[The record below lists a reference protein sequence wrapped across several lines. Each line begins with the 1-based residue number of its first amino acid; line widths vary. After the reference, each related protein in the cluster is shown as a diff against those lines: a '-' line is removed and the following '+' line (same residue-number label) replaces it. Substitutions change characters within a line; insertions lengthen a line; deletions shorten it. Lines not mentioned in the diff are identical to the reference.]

1 MSSSIRQS
9 KLFAGEDFVSLY
21 KSFQDINF
29 TAYDYESIR
38 DALIRN
44 VQLKYPENF
53 NDYIESSEFIAIIET
68 LSYLGTSL
76 AFRTDLNARENI
88 MDTAQRR
95 QSIIRLARMINYA
108 PKRNIAANGLFKINS
123 VQTNEPIRDS
133 GGNQLNGLTIT
144 WNDQNNDDWFEQFIS
159 IINAA
164 LNPTNQ
170 FGRPVKSGDVSGVS
184 TDLYT
189 LNNQLG
195 VDVVF
200 PVSTTVNGINT
211 PIDIVNVDFD
221 QIIYEKLP
229 DPNEGFNV
237 LYRND
242 RNGMSSPDTGM
253 FMYFKQG
260 TLQKSDFQYDFPIPN
275 RVEEINISNINNT
288 DVYVQEIDDEGN
300 VVSQWEKVPSIYGNN
315 IIYNTINFNNRNIY
329 EVVSGENDTISIKF
343 GDGNF
348 ANSPTGFIRVWY
360 RVSTQSNLTIR
371 PDDIGDLQIRV
382 PYIGKDGQRYGL
394 VLSVGLEYTVN
405 NGSPSETNEQVKVRA
420 PQVYYS
426 QDRMIN
432 NQDYNV
438 FPLTRSNEI
447 KKLKAV
453 NRRFAGHTRLDDNDP
468 TGFNK
473 GLTIFGEDGAL
484 YNKPSD
490 AREIVNFDSLI
501 TGDIASV
508 TYAKLSE
515 FIKQRDIN
523 NFFINSYLPK
533 LSQEQFKFSDTNGFW
548 KTSPNK
554 VYGSLGMIVNN
565 DTESTEDWPIDNAI
579 STTSGPYRFIKSG
592 SVLSFTDDSR
602 DGVFSTS
609 VRRVSSDGIPPE
621 PQISNKGNIAL
632 GSQVKDLSKLI
643 RVVPTF
649 RTSFNDEEMSAILD
663 NLRAY
668 ETFYIKYDV
677 VDDMWTTSTDGI
689 IDSDYDINS
698 ELSNWFVAV
707 KFVPQSSNNPPYFE
721 MISRGIDTIF
731 ESYSNVKFYWDGNE
745 VVDGKINQ
753 SFRDSITIL
762 SDVNYSSS
770 REKLQED
777 IVFEISG
784 NYIQSD
790 GYIDD
795 NKVIVNPIDR
805 NEDGASDEPYV
816 FTDLVSKSDEVILE
830 NFVDSYGYER
840 TRPWYSRWT
849 DLTQY
854 LIDDIDDIEITFDP
868 DLITFKTD
876 PDIQVNLREF
886 DLLCVSSM
894 DIIQLIISKANLL
907 HQDPRTRVQIS
918 NFIEIFSKKSITLG
932 VPNKR
937 DGENTEFYNFTYDD
951 FDFII
956 HEIDPRHLSRNGR
969 SFGLNKN
976 DIEVRDSL
984 YYKWNHY
991 VSGDQIVDPS
1001 PSNVINMIVLTNT
1014 YYDEMMIWKRSGANT
1029 SKPKSPTTDFLKSN
1043 FAELDSYK
1051 SISDELIFN
1060 SCKFKILFGNGASDE
1075 LKAKFKAIKLP
1086 NSTISNNE
1094 LKTGIIKAID
1104 KYFDVSNWDFGESF
1118 YFTELA
1124 AYIHSQMSKHLSTV
1138 VIVPEVRDSE
1148 FGDLFEIT
1156 CKPDELFFST
1166 ATIDNIDIVS
1176 NFNNNNLR
1184 M

>member
-9 KLFAGEDFVSLY
+9 KLFAGEDFVSVY
-21 KSFQDINF
+21 KSFQDIDF

-38 DALIRN
+38 DALLRN
-44 VQLKYPENF
+44 IQVKYPESF

-76 AFRTDLNARENI
+76 AFRTDINARENI

-95 QSIIRLARMINYA
+95 QSIIRLARMINYS

-133 GGNQLNGLTIT
+133 SGNQLNGLVIT

-170 FGRPVKSGDVSGVS
+170 FGRPTKSGVVSGVS

-195 VDVVF
+195 IDVTF
-200 PVSTTVNGINT
+200 PVSTTVNGVNT

-221 QIIYEKLP
+221 QILYEKRP
-229 DPNEGFNV
+229 DPNEGFNI

-300 VVSQWEKVPSIYGNN
+300 VVSQWEKVPSLYGNN
-315 IIYNTINFNNRNIY
+315 IIYNTINFSNRNIF

-348 ANSPTGFIRVWY
+348 ASSPTGFIRVWY

-371 PDDIGDLQIRV
+371 PDDIGDLQIRI
-382 PYIGKDGQRYGL
+382 PYIGKDNQRYGL

-405 NGSPSETNEQVKVRA
+405 NGSPSENNDQVKVRA

-447 KKLKAV
+447 KKLKSI
-453 NRRFAGHTRLDDNDP
+453 NRRFAGHTRLEDNDP

-473 GLTIFGEDGAL
+473 GLSIFGEDGAL
-484 YNKPSD
+484 YNKPSE
-490 AREIVNFDSLI
+490 AREIVNFDNLI
-501 TGDIASV
+501 TGDIASI
-508 TYAKLSE
+508 TYDKLSS

-523 NFFINSYLPK
+523 NFFINAYLPK
-533 LSQEQFKFSDTNGFW
+533 LSQNQFIFNDTIGFW

-554 VYGSLGMIVNN
+554 VYGSLGMLVNS
-565 DTESTEDWPIDNAI
+565 DSEITPDWPFDDAI
-579 STTSGPYRFIKSG
+579 STDSGPYRFIKAG

-609 VRRVSSDGIPPE
+609 VRRVTSNGLPSE
-621 PQISNKGNIAL
+621 PQVSNKGNISL
-632 GSQVKDLSKLI
+632 GSQVRDLSKLI
-643 RVVPTF
+643 RVIPSF
-649 RTSFNDEEMSAILD
+649 RTTFNDDEATDILSKI
-663 NLRAY
+663 RSF
-668 ETFYIKYDV
+668 ETFFIRYDV
-677 VDDMWTTSTDGI
+677 IEDKWVSSSDGN
-689 IDSDYDINS
+689 IDSEYDIDNM
-698 ELSNWFVAV
+698 LSNWFISVR
-707 KFVPQSSNNPPYFE
+707 FVPQSSNNPPYFE
-721 MISRGIDTIF
+721 LISRGIDTIF
-731 ESYSNVKFYWDGNE
+731 ESYSSVKFYWDGNE

-753 SFRDSITIL
+753 AFRDSITIL
-762 SDVNYSSS
+762 SDVNYTSS
-770 REKLQED
+770 REKLKED

-784 NYIQSD
+784 NYVQSD

-795 NKVIVNPIDR
+795 NKVIINPIDR
-805 NEDGASDEPYV
+805 NEDGTSDEPYI
-816 FTDLVSKSDEVILE
+816 FTDLVSKSDEVIIE
-830 NFVDSYGYER
+830 KFVDSYGYER
-840 TRPWYSRWT
+840 SRPWYSRWV
-849 DLTQY
+849 DLTEY
-854 LIDDIDDIEITFDP
+854 LVDDIESIDILFDP
-868 DLITFKTD
+868 DTIIIRTD
-876 PDIQVNLREF
+876 LDTEVRLSDF
-886 DLLCVSSM
+886 DLLCVSSIEFIDM
-894 DIIQLIISKANLL
+894 ITQKANLL
-907 HQDPRTRVQIS
+907 YQDPRNRTQIA
-918 NFIEIFSKKSITLG
+918 NFINKFRKKSITVGL
-932 VPNKR
+932 PNKR
-937 DGENTEFYNFTYDD
+937 NGEGVEFYNFTYDE
-951 FDFII
+951 FDFIVY
-956 HEIDPRHLSRNGR
+956 EIDPNHLSRNGR

-1001 PSNVINMIVLTNT
+1001 PSNVINMMVLTNT
-1014 YYDEMMIWKRSGANT
+1014 YHDEMVIWKRGGAIAAQP
-1029 SKPKSPTTDFLKSN
+1029 KPPTTDFLRRN
-1043 FAELDSYK
+1043 FSELDLYK
-1051 SISDELIFN
+1051 SISDEIIFN
-1060 SCKFKILFGNGASDE
+1060 SCKFKVLFGNGASDQ
-1075 LKAKFKAIKLP
+1075 LKARFKAIKLQ

-1124 AYIHSQMSKHLSTV
+1124 AFIHSQMSKHLSTV

-1156 CKPDELFFST
+1156 CKPDQLFFST
-1166 ATIDNIDIVS
+1166 ATIDSIDIVS